1 VSRYVFKL
9 PDLGEGTVSAEIVA
23 WHVKP
28 GDVVEEEAV
37 IVEVMTDKAS
47 VEVPAPVSGRVLATS
62 GAPGDVVAV
71 GAELIVFETDVD
83 AASPPAS
90 APAAA
95 ASAASTAARGGASA
109 SQRSGGAQ
117 SAGGTS
123 ASQGS
128 GGAQPAGG
136 APASRGSGSGGAQP
150 AGAHAGQA
158 SASGASAAA
167 GGAATAG
174 PAAGQPA
181 AHAGSATSA
190 TGASTAATA
199 AGSGSPAGGSAGR
212 GGGGSVTA
220 TSASSAGGARAGGMW
235 TGSAAGAAR
244 GHSGN
249 GSGNG
254 HAHAA
259 RVATSPAIRRRAHEA
274 GVDLTQLAGS
284 GPNGRILREDFEAFV
299 SSRSG
304 PKLVRSRPAELR
316 SSSEPETEEIKVIGI
331 RRVIAQRMS
340 DAKRN
345 IPHFAYVEEID
356 VTELESLR
364 RHLNSKLEKGSPSL
378 TYLPFIVSALLRV
391 LREFPQCNALYDSER
406 NVIVRHRSVH
416 MGVATQTPDGLK
428 VPVVRDAQSL
438 GLWDLAAEMRRV
450 TEAARTNKAT
460 RDELSGSTITVTSLG
475 KLGGIAS
482 TPIINA
488 PEVSII
494 GINRAVERPMVY
506 NGAITIRRMMNLSSS
521 FDHRFVDGFDAAAMI
536 QALKER
542 IENPATI
549 FID

>member
-28 GDVVEEEAV
+28 GDVVAEEAV

-83 AASPPAS
+83 AASAPAS
-90 APAAA
+90 APGAA
-95 ASAASTAARGGASA
+95 ASAASTAATTAASGASA
-109 SQRSGGAQ
+109 SRASGGAQ
-117 SAGGTS
+117 PADGTS

-128 GGAQPAGG
+128 GGAQPAAG
-136 APASRGSGSGGAQP
+136 AASRGSGGAQSAGGAFASTARGGAQP
-150 AGAHAGQA
+150 GGAQAGQA
-158 SASGASAAA
+158 S
-167 GGAATAG
+167 T
-174 PAAGQPA
+174 AGQPA
-181 AHAGSATSA
+181 ARAGGAAPSA
-190 TGASTAATA
+190 GGGQTAALS
-199 AGSGSPAGGSAGR
+199 AGQGTISGSSASQPAARAG
-212 GGGGSVTA
+212 
-220 TSASSAGGARAGGMW
+220 SASSAFA
-235 TGSAAGAAR
+235 TGAAR
-244 GHSGN
+244 ERSGN
-249 GSGNG
+249 GSANG
-254 HAHAA
+254 HAHAG

-316 SSSEPETEEIKVIGI
+316 SSNEPETEEIKVIGI

-378 TYLPFIVSALLRV
+378 TYLPFIVSALVRV

>member
-9 PDLGEGTVSAEIVA
+9 PDLGEGTVQAEIVS

-28 GDVVEEEAV
+28 GDVVAEEDV

-47 VEVPAPVSGRVLATS
+47 VEVPSPISGRVLSVT
-62 GAPGDVVAV
+62 GGPGDMVPV
-71 GAELIVFETDVD
+71 GAELIAFETDV
-83 AASPPAS
+83 
-90 APAAA
+90 AAA
-95 ASAASTAARGGASA
+95 G
-109 SQRSGGAQ
+109 
-117 SAGGTS
+117 AGGTS
-123 ASQGS
+123 
-128 GGAQPAGG
+128 GAAVSDGDAGG
-136 APASRGSGSGGAQP
+136 ERA
-150 AGAHAGQA
+150 AGAA
-158 SASGASAAA
+158 SAGA
-167 GGAATAG
+167 GGAASKGAASVANGGTGAPRAPASHVPVTSGAGTGAPGTGAPGMGASGTGALRTGASAKPGAG
-174 PAAGQPA
+174 PAQAAQPQA
-181 AHAGSATSA
+181 
-190 TGASTAATA
+190 
-199 AGSGSPAGGSAGR
+199 
-212 GGGGSVTA
+212 V
-220 TSASSAGGARAGGMW
+220 AGGAAARNGAVTSAAASRAGALS
-235 TGSAAGAAR
+235 TASASCSAEEARGAGVRGTNGAAN
-244 GHSGN
+244 GHSRTAG
-249 GSGNG
+249 
-254 HAHAA
+254 

-304 PKLVRSRPAELR
+304 PKLVRSRPAEMR
-316 SSSEPETEEIKVIGI
+316 SSNEPETEEIKVIGI

-378 TYLPFIVSALLRV
+378 TYLPFIVSALVRV

-416 MGVATQTPDGLK
+416 MGIATQTPDGLK

-488 PEVSII
+488 PELSII

>member
-1 VSRYVFKL
+1 MSRYVFKL

-47 VEVPAPVSGRVLATS
+47 VEVPAPVSGRVLSTS
-62 GAPGDVVAV
+62 GAPGDLVAV

-117 SAGGTS
+117 
-123 ASQGS
+123 
-128 GGAQPAGG
+128 
-136 APASRGSGSGGAQP
+136 P

-181 AHAGSATSA
+181 AHAGSATLA

-316 SSSEPETEEIKVIGI
+316 SSNEPETEEIKVIGI

-438 GLWDLAAEMRRV
+438 GLWELAAEMRRV

-549 FID
+549 FIE